1 MSRRAGLALLLALTF
16 PAFAVADDAREAPP
30 AVTGAPWAQLD
41 QSSLSLRGSWWSRSR
56 RLDGDSDVG
65 SASLWASG
73 RLRFPGDAKA
83 VFDGWVRDDRG
94 FEGQATRAEVREAYL
109 AGAAGN
115 WDLAAG
121 RQLLVWGKAD
131 AVNPT
136 DVLSVRDFTLL
147 TPLDE
152 DQKSGV
158 GALRATYNMNDLR
171 LSVIG
176 LPEFRASRVPLPATP
191 GVRLEERA
199 PDQPWRQFALRAER
213 SAGNLDWSASAFD
226 GYERTP
232 DLRFDGVDAQGVR
245 VALAHTRIRM
255 LGADVATNVGRYG
268 VRAEVAWVRT
278 DDPQGRDPF
287 TRNPYLYAVLGAD
300 RTVFDNLNVN
310 TQLLYRRIQAFEDP
324 LAVAPP
330 LQPLALSQ
338 ALATNQRDAEQFG
351 ATFRILDKWSN
362 DTIEA
367 ELGGIV
373 WFARGDWLLRPRLRY
388 AVNDRLKLSIGG
400 DLYRGP
406 ADSFLGNLRQL
417 STAFVE
423 AQYNL

>member
-1 MSRRAGLALLLALTF
+1 MKHRAGPALLLMLGLVSM
-16 PAFAVADDAREAPP
+16 AVADDTVP
-30 AVTGAPWAQLD
+30 AGDAVRDPWARLD
-41 QSSLSLRGSWWSRSR
+41 QASLSLRGSWWTRSRS
-56 RLDGDSDVG
+56 LDGDQGVA
-65 SASLWASG
+65 SASAWVSG
-73 RLRFPGDAKA
+73 RLRLPRDTKA

-94 FEGQATRAEVREAYL
+94 FQGQATRSQVREAYV
-109 AGAAGN
+109 ATAIGN
-115 WDLAAG
+115 WDLALG
-121 RQLLVWGKAD
+121 RQLIVWGKAD

-147 TPLDE
+147 TPMDE

-158 GALRATYNMNDLR
+158 GALRATYNLDDLR
-171 LSVIG
+171 LSMIA
-176 LPEFRASRVPLPATP
+176 LPEFRSSTLPIPPTP
-191 GVRLEERA
+191 GVRFEARS
-199 PDQPWRQFALRAER
+199 PDDAWRQFAVRAER
-213 SAGNLDWSASAFD
+213 SAGNLDWSVSAFD
-226 GYERTP
+226 GYERSP

-255 LGADVATNVGRYG
+255 LGADMATTIGRFG
-268 VRAEVAWVRT
+268 VRGEAALVRT

-287 TRNPYLYAVLGAD
+287 IRNPYLFLVAGAD
-300 RTVFDNLNVN
+300 RTFLDNLNVN
-310 TQLLYRRIQAFEDP
+310 VQVLYRRIRAFEDP

-330 LQPLALSQ
+330 LQSLALSQ
-338 ALATNQRDAEQFG
+338 ALASNQRDPEQFG

-406 ADSFLGNLRQL
+406 ADSFLGSLRQL
-417 STAFVE
+417 SSAFVE